1 MGVPAYIGP
10 SSACEVRLRLKD
22 FLYYSIATG
31 FGSGFSPVVPG
42 TVGSAVA
49 TVLVWLFWPAGWFWQ
64 ALICVLTTLIAIKA
78 AGWLA
83 ESIGQEDPSLVVA
96 DEFSGQFFTFLGL
109 GAAALGDWR
118 VLLLGFVLFR
128 VFDILKPGPVGRLE
142 NLPGGWGI
150 VMDDVLAGIFANIL
164 LRVAMIWM

>member
-1 MGVPAYIGP
+1 M
-10 SSACEVRLRLKD
+10 RLKY
-22 FLYYSIATG
+22 FFYYFIATG
-31 FGSGFSPVVPG
+31 FGSGFSPIVPG
-42 TVGSAVA
+42 TAGSAVA
-49 TVLVWLFWPAGWFWQ
+49 TFLVWLWWPAGWVSQ
-64 ALICVLTTLIAIKA
+64 AVICVLTTLIAIKA

-83 ESIGQEDPSLVVA
+83 ASLGVEDPSIVVA

-109 GAAALGDWR
+109 GAAALADWR
-118 VLLLGFVLFR
+118 VLVLGFVFFR